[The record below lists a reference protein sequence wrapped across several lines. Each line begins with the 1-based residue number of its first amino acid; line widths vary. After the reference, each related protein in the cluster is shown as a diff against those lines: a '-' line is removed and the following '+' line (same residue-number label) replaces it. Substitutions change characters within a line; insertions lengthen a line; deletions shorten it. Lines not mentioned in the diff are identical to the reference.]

1 MKTSLRNFIAV
12 LALGAAALPMV
23 SVAQEAPPAEKR
35 GPGGPGGGGGRGRMT
50 PEQQV
55 ERLSEALAL
64 TAEQKTKIVAIYK
77 EQAAALQAI
86 PQEERR
92 EKGMEMMKATREK
105 VRAVLTPEQMKKFDD
120 MPPMGGGRGGPGG
133 PGGPGGGGQ
142 KQKQQ

>member
-12 LALGAAALPMV
+12 LALGAASLPMV

-35 GPGGPGGGGGRGRMT
+35 GPGGPGGQGGGRGRMT

-77 EQAAALQAI
+77 DQAAALQAI

-133 PGGPGGGGQ
+133 PGGPGGGQ

>member
-12 LALGAAALPMV
+12 LALGAASLPMV

-35 GPGGPGGGGGRGRMT
+35 GPGGPGGQGGGRGRMT

-77 EQAAALQAI
+77 DQAAALQAI

-133 PGGPGGGGQ
+133 PGGQ